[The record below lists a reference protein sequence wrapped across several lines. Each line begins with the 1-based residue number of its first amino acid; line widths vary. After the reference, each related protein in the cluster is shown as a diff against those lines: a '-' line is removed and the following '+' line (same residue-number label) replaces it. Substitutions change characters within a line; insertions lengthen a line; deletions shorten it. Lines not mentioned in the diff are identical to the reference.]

1 MQAGGINLW
10 AILVAAIVNFVLG
23 GLWYS
28 PLLFVKPWLA
38 MAGVSKEV
46 FDAGIAKGIAV
57 EAISSLMIA
66 FVLAYALHYAD
77 VATLAAGLLIAFF
90 LWLGFVVT
98 VLLGSV
104 THEHKPFAYFAINAG
119 YRLVAMLAMSAV
131 LTLWT

>member
-1 MQAGGINLW
+1 MQAAGINGW

-28 PLLFVKPWLA
+28 PLLFVRPWLA

-46 FDAGIAKGIAV
+46 FDAGLAKGIAA
-57 EAISSLMIA
+57 EAISSLVMA

-77 VATLAAGLLIAFF
+77 IATLTAGLVIAFF
-90 LWLGFVVT
+90 LWLGFIVP
-98 VLLGSV
+98 VLLVSV

-131 LTLWT
+131 LMLWR